1 MRGTGRPLAA
11 RLAAPVALALLWAQV
26 PTAGAQTLQHDS
38 SLPIE
43 ITADTLEV
51 VQNERVATFTGNV
64 DAVQGEL
71 VLSADQLRVH
81 YRSGEQ
87 EEPAVAGDG
96 GTIRRI
102 EAVGNV
108 FLTSPMET
116 AQGEVG
122 VYDVMGNLVTLE
134 GSVVLTREENV
145 IRGARLE
152 LDLAS
157 GRSRV
162 LAAVP
167 SAEGGE
173 PSERV
178 RAIFTPAS
186 GSGTGAGPSASAEGS
201 AGGGNPGSALR
212 PPPGPNPAS
221 AE

>member
-1 MRGTGRPLAA
+1 MTGIGRIPPA
-11 RLAAPVALALLWAQV
+11 RLVACVALALLCAPITPAAAQM
-26 PTAGAQTLQHDS
+26 LQHDS

-51 VQNERVATFTGNV
+51 VQDQQVATFSGNV

-81 YRSGEQ
+81 YRGGGQ
-87 EEPAVAGDG
+87 EEPAVPGDS

-122 VYDVMGNLVTLE
+122 VYDVVGNLVTLE
-134 GSVVLTREENV
+134 GSVVLTREDNV

-152 LDLAS
+152 LDLAT

-167 SAEGGE
+167 STEGGE
-173 PSERV
+173 PPERV
-178 RAIFTPAS
+178 RAIFTPA
-186 GSGTGAGPSASAEGS
+186 
-201 AGGGNPGSALR
+201 GG
-212 PPPGPNPAS
+212 
-221 AE
+221 E